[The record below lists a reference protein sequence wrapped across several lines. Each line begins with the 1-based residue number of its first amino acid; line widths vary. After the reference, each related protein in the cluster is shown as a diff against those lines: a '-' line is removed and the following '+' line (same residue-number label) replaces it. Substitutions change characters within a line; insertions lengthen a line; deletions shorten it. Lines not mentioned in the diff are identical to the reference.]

1 MTNRKLLS
9 RYLSVSLL
17 LMVCLVSPVFAA
29 QNEAFIPVEMDYASL
44 VEKVLPS
51 MVRIMTDKASG
62 SGFFVSSNGEILTN
76 YHVIKDARAT
86 FVTTH
91 EGFPTVASVKDI
103 DEDLD
108 IVLLVIKTIKR
119 TPFLRICE
127 TLPKQGEAVMAAGN
141 PHGLEDTVSNGI
153 VSAFRQNKKW
163 LQFTAPVSQGSS
175 GGALINSRGEVVGM
189 PTKTYKE
196 GQNLNFAISPI
207 VLQEFFTSART
218 KKVNVPEV
226 PSDPI
231 KLLHVSALQGSAE
244 NQYFLAYAYQT
255 GSVTVN
261 KVTIPRNDKWAL
273 FWYQRAAEQ
282 GHVDA
287 QFQLA
292 QMYYSADEAKRDYP
306 KAAYWYLKAAKQ
318 NKPEAQYMIGLMY
331 YFARGLKQ
339 DYQQA
344 RYWYQK
350 SAEQGYVYAQLNL
363 GAMYH
368 EGEGGS
374 EDYQKSLYWYHKA
387 AEQGNDISQ
396 LRLGFMYEDGEGVK
410 RDINQAI
417 SWYRKAAKQG
427 NSDAKNILAEFA
439 IYDY

>member
-9 RYLSVSLL
+9 YYLSGLL
-17 LMVCLVSPVFAA
+17 LLIVYISPVFAA
-29 QNEAFIPVEMDYASL
+29 QKGDVIPIEMDYASL

-51 MVRIMTDKASG
+51 MVRIMTNKTSG
-62 SGFFVSSNGEILTN
+62 SGFFVSNNGEILTN
-76 YHVIKDARAT
+76 YHVIKDAREI

-91 EGFPTVASVKDI
+91 KGFPTVASVKDI

-108 IVLLVIKTIKR
+108 IALLVIKTIKQ
-119 TPFLRICE
+119 TPFLKISE
-127 TLPKQGEAVMAAGN
+127 TLPKQGEAVMAVGN
-141 PHGLEDTVSNGI
+141 PHGLEETVSNGI
-153 VSAFRQNKKW
+153 ISAFRHNKRW
-163 LQFTAPVSQGSS
+163 IQFTAPVSHGSS

-189 PTKTYKE
+189 PTKTYGE

-207 VLQEFFTSART
+207 VLQDFFTSAHA
-218 KKVNVPEV
+218 KKAATLKV

-244 NQYFLAYAYQT
+244 NQYFLAYAYHT
-255 GSVTVN
+255 GSVTLN
-261 KVTIPRNDKWAL
+261 DVTIPRNDKWAV

-282 GHVDA
+282 GHVE
-287 QFQLA
+287 A
-292 QMYYSADEAKRDYP
+292 QMALGNIYYWGNGTERDYTKAVYWYM
-306 KAAYWYLKAAKQ
+306 KAARQ
-318 NKPEAQYMIGLMY
+318 NKPEAQYMVGLMY

-339 DYQQA
+339 DYQQT

-374 EDYQKSLYWYHKA
+374 KDYQKSLYWYHKS
-387 AEQGNDISQ
+387 AEQGNDIAQ

-410 RDINQAI
+410 PDTKQAI

-427 NSDAKNILAEFA
+427 NNDAKNILAEFG